1 MKTAIYHQDAPAQAV
16 KLFVLKENANGT
28 ADLGPKADGEA
39 VVTQCPIVTAPKAG
53 ACVLVVE
60 DAEEKPK
67 AKK

>member
-28 ADLGPKADGEA
+28 ADLGIMAAGPA
-39 VVTQCPIVTAPKAG
+39 VVTQCPIVKEAKAG

-60 DAEEKPK
+60 EAVEKPK
-67 AKK
+67 K